1 LSIKKNTTFKAPPPT
16 KAELKLRSIL
26 KSKKILFQHGKV
38 IWYTNC
44 YNDKY
49 TPDLI
54 IGTRLIVEVD
64 GNIHDANFK
73 KTPDRIR
80 QRALENMSFY
90 VLRFKN
96 EKI

>member
-1 LSIKKNTTFKAPPPT
+1 M
-16 KAELKLRSIL
+16 
-26 KSKKILFQHGKV
+26 
-38 IWYTNC
+38 
-44 YNDKY
+44 
-49 TPDLI
+49 
-54 IGTRLIVEVD
+54 RLIVEVD